1 MNPARV
7 GAALVLNRGSLM
19 LHRDSSRCL
28 EQAAYPPATLLVE
41 RSEAATYN
49 DARFEFN
56 RAGRKVK
63 LCHKCFTLQERQ
75 DLLAAARL
83 DSALA
88 LERFQEAVEAPRCR
102 VPR

>member
-19 LHRDSSRCL
+19 LHRDSSHCL
-28 EQAAYPPATLLVE
+28 EHPPATLLVE

-63 LCHKCFTLQERQ
+63 LCRKCFTLQERQ